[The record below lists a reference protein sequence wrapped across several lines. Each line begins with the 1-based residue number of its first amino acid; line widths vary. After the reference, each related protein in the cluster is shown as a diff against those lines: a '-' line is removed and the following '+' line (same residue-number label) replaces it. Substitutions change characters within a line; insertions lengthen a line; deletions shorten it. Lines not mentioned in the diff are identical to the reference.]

1 MAIRG
6 RILYL
11 ATCAAL
17 LAPGAARA
25 VGASPIDPEL
35 IARRVARNQR
45 MVERRWGGATYD
57 LFEIRTSYSKEGRPK
72 EIHRRLYYVLAAE
85 NGGEGSRELV
95 EVDGRPA
102 SPAEIREAA
111 EEDATRRHRIEERAA
126 KRASAPPGASDGDD
140 DPFLGDRRLSEL
152 LSRYELTFVGEDVVD
167 GRPAYVLDFA
177 ARPGLPV
184 RTLADRALAS
194 MRGRV
199 VIDAGDL
206 QIQSLEAHL
215 TRNLKVAGGLAANVK
230 DAGVDYR
237 AVRLAP
243 DLWFPCRVDLHVVG
257 KTAIFFRFDSGFRFE
272 FANLR
277 SFRVDTEAVVEGV
290 EEQPPRPAPR

>member
-1 MAIRG
+1 
-6 RILYL
+6 
-11 ATCAAL
+11 
-17 LAPGAARA
+17 
-25 VGASPIDPEL
+25 
-35 IARRVARNQR
+35 

-57 LFEIRTSYSKEGRPK
+57 LLEIRTAYSKDGRPK

-102 SPAEIREAA
+102 SAEEVREAA
-111 EEDATRRHRIEERAA
+111 EEDATRRRRVEERAA
-126 KRASAPPGASDGDD
+126 KRASAPPGTSGDDD

-152 LSRYELTFVGEDVVD
+152 LSRYELTLVGEDVVD
-167 GRPAYVLDFA
+167 GRPVYVLDFA

-184 RTLADRALAS
+184 RSLADRALAS

-215 TRNLKVAGGLAANVK
+215 TRNLKVAAGLAANVK

-243 DLWFPCRVDLHVVG
+243 DFWFPCRVDLHVAG
-257 KTAIFFRFDSGFRFE
+257 KTAVFFRFDSGFRFE
-272 FANLR
+272 FANLK

-290 EEQPPRPAPR
+290 EEQPPPPAPR

>member
-1 MAIRG
+1 MTIRAS
-6 RILYL
+6 ILWAL
-11 ATCAAL
+11 AGLSLFVPGVA
-17 LAPGAARA
+17 GAA
-25 VGASPIDPEL
+25 GAPPVDPEL
-35 IARRVARNQR
+35 IAFRVARNQR
-45 MVERRWGGATYD
+45 LVERRWGGATYD
-57 LFEIRTSYSKEGRPK
+57 LFEIRTAYSKDGHPK

-85 NGGEGSRELV
+85 NGGEGSRDLV
-95 EVDGRPA
+95 AVDGRPA
-102 SPAEIREAA
+102 TADEIREAA
-111 EEDATRRHRIEERAA
+111 AEDAARRRRVEKRAA
-126 KRASAPPGASDGDD
+126 KRAAAPLGASDDD

-167 GRPAYVLDFA
+167 GRPVYILDFA

-184 RTLADRALAS
+184 RSLAERALAS

-215 TRNLKVAGGLAANVK
+215 TRNLKVVGGIVANVK

-243 DLWFPCRVDLHVVG
+243 DFWFPCRVDVHVVG
-257 KTAIFFRFDSGFRFE
+257 KTAIFFRLNRGFRFE

-277 SFRVDTEAVVEGV
+277 SFRVDTEAVVGGPDEAPG
-290 EEQPPRPAPR
+290 PSPR